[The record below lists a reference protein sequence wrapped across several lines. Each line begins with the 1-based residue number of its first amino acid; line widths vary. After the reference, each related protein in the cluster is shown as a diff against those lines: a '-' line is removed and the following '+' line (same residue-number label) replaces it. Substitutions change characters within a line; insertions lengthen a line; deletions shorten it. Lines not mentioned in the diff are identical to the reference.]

1 MKQPRSL
8 KARALQLLAQREQ
21 SRTEL
26 RRKLLRHACAELAE
40 EAASG
45 DPDAAEAAGP
55 AAEQRVDALLDWLEG
70 AKYLSPERFIES
82 RVHARAA
89 RYGNLRIR
97 QELQQHGLALDPASA
112 AALARTELER
122 ARDVHGRRFSGAPG
136 DAAER
141 ARRLRFLTAR
151 GFSPETVRRVLREA
165 GEVAAESGP
174 ADSPE
179 APSTAR
185 RSTSP

>member
-1 MKQPRSL
+1 VKQPRSL

-26 RRKLLRHACAELAE
+26 RRKLLRHARAELAE

-45 DPDAAEAAGP
+45 DPDAAEAGAMT
-55 AAEQRVDALLDWLEG
+55 EQRVDALLDWLEG

-97 QELQQHGLALDPASA
+97 QELQQHGLALDPAAA
-112 AALARTELER
+112 AALTRTELER
-122 ARDVHGRRFSGAPG
+122 AREVHGRRFSGVPG

-165 GEVAAESGP
+165 GEVAAESDP